1 MATTHDTDKH
11 DEVCTSPPGSRTSPN
26 LAEQS
31 YRTLTSTPARVFRLL
46 SLAQGP
52 DVSTSA
58 AAVLADLSTGRAR
71 RTLAAIAEADLVVAV
86 PGTKR
91 RWQMNDHARRLAERL
106 LAAHADTDERE
117 RARDRLLDHYV
128 RTTEAADDQVRG
140 RPRAAGPERFTSRA
154 SARAWLD
161 AERASLMAAV
171 HMAASAGRDH
181 AAMSLPLLM
190 AQYLA
195 WRRQFDD
202 LLTVTTVSLDAAR
215 RLGDRGGEGDA
226 LSNLGIALHGLRR
239 SGEAV
244 TALQEA
250 AAIFHETDDREGQ
263 GDALSNLGIA
273 LHGLGRSG
281 EAVTALQEAAAI
293 FRETGSCQ
301 GEAKAANNLGL
312 ALRGLCRFG
321 EAIAAHQEAAAI
333 YRKVHDWH
341 GEGNALGNL
350 GVALAQSGQPV
361 QAIGALR
368 DAAAVFGETDDP
380 YRQGAAMNN
389 LARVLRDAGR
399 CGEAA
404 AAYHEAA
411 SLFRRAGDRQRELKA
426 LADLAEA
433 GASNPG

>member
-1 MATTHDTDKH
+1 MAATYDTDKH
-11 DEVCTSPPGSRTSPN
+11 DEVCTSPPGSGTSPN
-26 LAEQS
+26 LAEQY
-31 YRTLTSTPARVFRLL
+31 YRTLTSTAARVFRLL

-58 AAVLADLSTGRAR
+58 VAVLADLSIGRAR
-71 RTLAAIAEADLVVAV
+71 RMLTAIAEANLVVAV
-86 PGTKR
+86 QGTKR
-91 RWQMNDHARRLAERL
+91 RWRMNNHARRLAERL
-106 LAAHADTDERE
+106 LAEHGDTNEQE
-117 RARDRLLDHYV
+117 QARDRLLDHYV

-140 RPRAAGPERFTSRA
+140 RPLAAGPERFTSRA
-154 SARAWLD
+154 SALAWLD
-161 AERASLMAAV
+161 TERASLMAAV
-171 HMAASAGRDH
+171 HMAVGADRDH

-195 WRRQFDD
+195 WQRRFDD
-202 LLTVTTVSLDAAR
+202 LLAVTTVSLDAAR

-226 LSNLGIALHGLRR
+226 LSNLGIALHGLGRF
-239 SGEAV
+239 GEAV
-244 TALQEA
+244 A
-250 AAIFHETDDREGQ
+250 
-263 GDALSNLGIA
+263 
-273 LHGLGRSG
+273 
-281 EAVTALQEAAAI
+281 ALQEAAAI

-333 YRKVHDWH
+333 FRKVHDWH

-368 DAAAVFGETDDP
+368 DAAAAFGDTDDP
-380 YRQGAAMNN
+380 YRQGAAINN

-411 SLFRRAGDRQRELKA
+411 SLFRRAGDRQREVKA
-426 LADLAEA
+426 LADLAETE
-433 GASNPG
+433 ASNLG